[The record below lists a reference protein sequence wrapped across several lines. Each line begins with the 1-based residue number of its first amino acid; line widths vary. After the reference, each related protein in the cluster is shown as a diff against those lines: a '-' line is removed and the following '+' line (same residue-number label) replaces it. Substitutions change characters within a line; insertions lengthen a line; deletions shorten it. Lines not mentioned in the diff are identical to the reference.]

1 MSLLAADPVI
11 VLPEQR
17 EALEHLVRTH
27 STRPARSHR
36 RAGGRWHRR
45 ACQRTGAR
53 RLAQDG
59 TVLAQT
65 LAGGSGQTV
74 GPRAAGRCAA
84 LRSAGDV
91 HARADLRSGRD
102 DMREAVGERAA
113 HQPLEPARDCRRSHA
128 TGSHREHLAALGGA
142 FFKKEADLKPH
153 RIRYWLTPKP
163 DPAFDAK
170 CADIC
175 AVYKA
180 AATPDDVHRT
190 ISIDEMTGI
199 QALERIAPG
208 LPMAPGKVSGAS
220 SSTAA
225 TALRP

>member
-1 MSLLAADPVI
+1 MPLLAADPVS

-27 STRPARSHR
+27 STPQQLALRARIVVQAADGIGV
-36 RAGGRWHRR
+36 RAS
-45 ACQRTGAR
+45 AR
-53 RLAQDG
+53 ELG
-59 TVLAQT
+59 VWPKTVRYLAQT

-128 TGSHREHLAALGGA
+128 TGVGSKNLNDPQGG
-142 FFKKEADLKPH
+142 
-153 RIRYWLTPKP
+153 R
-163 DPAFDAK
+163 
-170 CADIC
+170 
-175 AVYKA
+175 
-180 AATPDDVHRT
+180 
-190 ISIDEMTGI
+190 
-199 QALERIAPG
+199 
-208 LPMAPGKVSGAS
+208 
-220 SSTAA
+220 
-225 TALRP
+225 